1 VDTDAPRPT
10 LVDLTT
16 PRLSNRPCGAACIV
30 QIYGR
35 ELGRRVDLGS
45 TGVVFGR
52 DDTCELQLDD
62 HTVSRRHAA
71 IRPHGGGYVLHDMQ
85 STNGTFVNNRAVTEH
100 ELAPGDEIKIG
111 QTIYKFLC
119 AQSTEAQYHQVI
131 YRLMTC
137 DGLTEAHNR
146 AAFDQVLA
154 RELSRAQRYQRPLGL
169 VLLDI
174 DRFKLVN
181 DRFGHMVGDEVLRQ
195 LGQRMARA
203 VRQEDFFARYGG
215 EEFAI
220 IVPEG
225 TRETCR
231 LLAER
236 VRQVIADR
244 PFDVDGAEHTVT
256 CSFGVAELDRENDP
270 TGEALVRSADRLLYE
285 AKAAGRNCV
294 KA

>member
-10 LVDLTT
+10 LVDLTA
-16 PRLSNRPCGAACIV
+16 PRMSSRPCGAACIV

-35 ELGRRVDLGS
+35 ELGRRVDLGAS
-45 TGVVFGR
+45 EFVFGR
-52 DDTCELQLDD
+52 DEDCGLQLDD

-71 IRPHGGGYVLHDMQ
+71 VRRDARGFVLHDMQ
-85 STNGTFVNNRAVTEH
+85 STNGTFVNNVAVTEH
-100 ELAPGDEIKIG
+100 LLVPGDEIKIG
-111 QTIYKFLC
+111 QTIYKFLS

-131 YRLMTC
+131 YRLMTR
-137 DGLTEAHNR
+137 DGLTESHNR
-146 AAFDQVLA
+146 AAFDQVLV

-169 VLLDI
+169 VLFDI
-174 DRFKLVN
+174 DRFKSVN
-181 DRFGHMVGDEVLRQ
+181 DRFGHMAGDDVLRQ
-195 LGQRMARA
+195 LGQRVAHA

-225 TRETCR
+225 TRESCR

-244 PFDVDGAEHTVT
+244 PFDLDGAEHTIT
-256 CSFGVAELDRENDP
+256 CSFGVAELDRDNDK
-270 TGEALVRSADRLLYE
+270 TGEALVRGADQRLYE
-285 AKAAGRNCV
+285 AKDAGRNCV